1 MRLNP
6 TMCRRLLLLISSVV
20 LVCPASTQEGEETSI
35 ELAEIWG
42 NIVVKAGEKENFED
56 KELLA
61 VLLLEIRVVKIGSF
75 LFTWKMYHI
84 MFLNLIPVSTLLFLF
99 I

>member
-1 MRLNP
+1 M
-6 TMCRRLLLLISSVV
+6 ISSVV

-42 NIVVKAGEKENFED
+42 NIVVKAGEKGFFED

-61 VLLLEIRVVKIGSF
+61 FFGSSRIEIRVLQIGSL

-84 MFLNLIPVSTLLFLF
+84 KCF
-99 I
+99 

>member
-42 NIVVKAGEKENFED
+42 NIVVKAGEKGFFKD

-61 VLLLEIRVVKIGSF
+61 FFARRVNGRGNWLISFYLE
-75 LFTWKMYHI
+75 
-84 MFLNLIPVSTLLFLF
+84 
-99 I
+99 